1 MSKPTKIDL
10 VDLIIPI
17 SDTEKA
23 NLEPMSAEEVQLLR
37 SFFQREMDIM
47 RDHLKSAREESAQDH
62 KEVKEQLEGVRNDL
76 SRLGR
81 RVHDVEVNE
90 ESQDHADKA
99 RKEVKESIKKSIML
113 ANGLIGTVIVICVYL
128 IDRL

>member
-17 SDTEKA
+17 SDTEKV
-23 NLEPMSAEEVQLLR
+23 NFEPMSAEEVQLLR

-90 ESQDHADKA
+90 ESQEHADKA

-113 ANGLIGTVIVICVYL
+113 ANGLIGTVIVVCVYL

>member
-90 ESQDHADKA
+90 ESQDHADTA

>member
-37 SFFQREMDIM
+37 TFFQREMDIM

-90 ESQDHADKA
+90 ESQEHADKA

-113 ANGLIGTVIVICVYL
+113 ANGLIGTVIVVCVYL

>member
-1 MSKPTKIDL
+1 MPKQTKISF
-10 VDLIIPI
+10 VDVITPT
-17 SDTEKA
+17 SDTKKV

-37 SFFQREMDIM
+37 TFFQREMDIM
-47 RDHLKSAREESAQDH
+47 RDHLKSAREESAEDH
-62 KEVKEQLEGVRNDL
+62 KEVKEQLQGVRNDL
-76 SRLGR
+76 ARLGR

-90 ESQDHADKA
+90 ESEEHADRA

>member
-1 MSKPTKIDL
+1 
-10 VDLIIPI
+10 
-17 SDTEKA
+17 
-23 NLEPMSAEEVQLLR
+23 
-37 SFFQREMDIM
+37 M
-47 RDHLKSAREESAQDH
+47 RDHLKSAREESAEDH
-62 KEVKEQLEGVRNDL
+62 KEVKEQLQGVRNDL
-76 SRLGR
+76 ARLGR

-90 ESQDHADKA
+90 ESEEHADRA

>member
-17 SDTEKA
+17 SDTEKV
-23 NLEPMSAEEVQLLR
+23 NFEPMSAEEVQLLR

-90 ESQDHADKA
+90 ESQ
-99 RKEVKESIKKSIML
+99 
-113 ANGLIGTVIVICVYL
+113 
-128 IDRL
+128 

>member
-1 MSKPTKIDL
+1 MSKPTKINF

-47 RDHLKSAREESAQDH
+47 RDHLRSAREESAQDH

>member
-1 MSKPTKIDL
+1 MPKQTKISF
-10 VDLIIPI
+10 VDAIIPT
-17 SDTEKA
+17 SDTKKV

-37 SFFQREMDIM
+37 TFFQREMDIM
-47 RDHLKSAREESAQDH
+47 RDHLKSAREESAEDH
-62 KEVKEQLEGVRNDL
+62 KEVKEQLQGVRDDL
-76 SRLGR
+76 ARLGR